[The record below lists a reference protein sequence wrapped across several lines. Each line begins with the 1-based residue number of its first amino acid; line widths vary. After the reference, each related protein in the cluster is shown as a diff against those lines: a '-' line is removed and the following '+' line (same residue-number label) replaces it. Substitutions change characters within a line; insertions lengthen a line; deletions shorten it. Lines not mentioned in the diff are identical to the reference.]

1 MRVFVIGITGK
12 RLMPT
17 FPRKARKLLKEGRAK
32 IYCKMPFTIKLL
44 YKTGSTTQKLYRGV
58 DTGSQHIGVSVVTTD
73 DNGAADVLYKAE
85 ISLRSTMEKRSLLE
99 TRREYRRG
107 RRYRKTRYRKPGFK
121 KKTIRHYN
129 PTADK
134 KNRHWK
140 KINNTFGT
148 DRGKGWLVPS
158 VRSKAEHR
166 IKWIERYD
174 DVLPSATKG
183 IIEVGRFDIARMKD
197 PAIHNELY
205 QRGPMYD
212 FENVKAYVFDRDH
225 YKCKVCGAKGG
236 TKRTDG
242 SSVKLKAH
250 HIDFK
255 SKGSTDNPDRM
266 ATVCD
271 KCHTVA
277 AHKEGG
283 VLYDWMIS
291 SKRFS
296 RGYRDAT
303 LMNIMRKR
311 LWQAFSD
318 DSFTYGNITKADREK
333 LHLDKSHANDAVA
346 IALLGIDVNKLND
359 NADVIYI
366 QQQRKKK
373 RSLHEANARKGRK
386 TPNRKAKRN
395 RKNTKSVAVKERT
408 YYLWDKVCINNR
420 IGWISGFTGKA
431 AYVRDE
437 NNEFITVSD
446 KYKCINLST
455 LKVLGHNNN
464 WITGPKV
471 QLGRK

>member
-17 FPRKARKLLKEGRAK
+17 SPCKARKLLKEGKAK

-44 YKTGSTTQKLYRGV
+44 YKTGSTTQRLYRGV
-58 DTGSQHIGVSVVTTD
+58 DTGSQHIGISVVTVN
-73 DNGAADVLYKAE
+73 DNGKADVLYKAE

-99 TRREYRRG
+99 TRRMYRRG
-107 RRYRKTRYRKPGFK
+107 RRYRKTRYRKPKFK
-121 KKTIRHYN
+121 QKTIRRYYSK
-129 PTADK
+129 ADRK
-134 KNRHWK
+134 GCHWK
-140 KINNTFGT
+140 KINNSFGT
-148 DRGKGWLVPS
+148 DRKEGWLPPS
-158 VRSKAEHR
+158 VQSKVDHH
-166 IKWIERYD
+166 IKWIERFD
-174 DVLPSATKG
+174 DVLPSVTKG
-183 IIEVGRFDIARMKD
+183 IIEVGMFDIARMKD
-197 PAIHNELY
+197 PDVHNELY
-205 QRGPMYD
+205 QQGVLYD
-212 FENVKAYVFDRDH
+212 FENIKAYVFDRDH

-236 TKRTDG
+236 TKRIDG
-242 SSVKLKAH
+242 TLVKLKAH

-271 KCHTVA
+271 KCHTAA

-283 VLYDWMIS
+283 VLYGWMVNG
-291 SKRFS
+291 KKFL

-318 DSFTYGNITKADREK
+318 NSFTYGNITKADREK
-333 LHLDKSHANDAVA
+333 LHLFKSHANDSVA
-346 IALLGIDVNKLND
+346 IALLRIEVNRLNNGEDV
-359 NADVIYI
+359 VYI

-373 RSLHEANARKGRK
+373 RSLHEANSRKGRK
-386 TPNRKAKRN
+386 TPNIEAKRN
-395 RKNTKSVAVKERT
+395 RKNTKSVTVKGIS
-408 YYLWDKVCINNR
+408 YCLWDKVYINNKT
-420 IGWISGFTGKA
+420 GWISGFAGSA

-446 KYKCINLST
+446 KYKCINLSM

-471 QLGRK
+471 QLGKK